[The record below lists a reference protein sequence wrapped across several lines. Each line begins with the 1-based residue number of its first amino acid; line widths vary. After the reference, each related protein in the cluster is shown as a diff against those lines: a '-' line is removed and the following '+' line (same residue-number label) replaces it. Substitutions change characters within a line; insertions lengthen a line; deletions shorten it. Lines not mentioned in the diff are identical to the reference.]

1 MVRFS
6 DTGIG
11 LPEGA
16 LEKLFDGFYQAAS
29 HLTRK
34 VGGLGLG
41 LALTRRIVEAHGG
54 TVSVESKEGSGSV
67 FSVSLP
73 GVADLR

>member
-1 MVRFS
+1 MQ
-6 DTGIG
+6 
-11 LPEGA
+11 P
-16 LEKLFDGFYQAAS
+16 AAS

-54 TVSVESKEGSGSV
+54 AVGVESTEGSGSV
-67 FSVSLP
+67 FSVALP
-73 GVADLR
+73 GQRPEPAMRKGER